1 MRYHQGQMQK
11 LVNQEPQLKKEL
23 NEIKSSMSLE
33 NEYALKAL
41 YHAAVKDGG
50 YFQKMYQEL
59 DVEFIKHTPKH
70 PPKQK

>member
-1 MRYHQGQMQK
+1 MIQLRYHQNQMQK
-11 LVNQEPQLKKEL
+11 LVNNDPQLKKEL

-50 YFQKMYQEL
+50 RFQHAYQEL
-59 DVEFIKHTPKH
+59 DAEFK
-70 PPKQK
+70 KQ